1 VPGDLC
7 PRCPTAL
14 VSAREATPW
23 CPACEWRLDVFEQRG
38 RPPEFGWTW
47 VDAITHRAAYRLNQR
62 QFEELA
68 DESLTLRRWTPARVV
83 TLTASVLLLVA
94 VGATAGLG
102 GWLVLQDFPGF
113 TILPGL
119 VLLLIAG
126 VLRPRLGRVPEG
138 VVVLDRVRAP
148 TLFALVDR
156 VCATSGAAPPHLIG
170 VDDDMGA
177 WTSTVGFRSR
187 RVLCLGLP
195 FWATLDAQER
205 VALVG
210 HEIGHFVNGDL
221 RRGPLTQMALRTL
234 GELSHMIRPGSA
246 AMDAGFL
253 GWVVIPVQWAV
264 SAMLFVVHVALLAV
278 GQRDAQRAEYL
289 ADELAATAGGTD
301 AAVRLLDMVLL
312 GEVIDAMIRRESRK
326 GQGAD
331 VWRTAARRS
340 HVNSTATIVALH
352 QLTQRDEA
360 SLFASHPPTGLRA
373 AMLRRRSART
383 ASVVLAAHES
393 ALIDAEL
400 AELTGKLQRSLALG

>member
-1 VPGDLC
+1 M
-7 PRCPTAL
+7 
-14 VSAREATPW
+14 VSADGATPW
-23 CPACEWRLDVFEQRG
+23 CPACEWQLDIFER
-38 RPPEFGWTW
+38 RRRRPEFGWTW
-47 VDAITHRAAYRLNQR
+47 VDRLTHRAAYRLNRR
-62 QFEELA
+62 QFEALA
-68 DESLTLRRWTPARVV
+68 DEALTRRTWTPARVV

-102 GWLVLQDFPGF
+102 GWLVLHDFPGF

-126 VLRPRLGRVPEG
+126 VLRPRLGRLPDS
-138 VVVLDRVRAP
+138 VVVLDRERAP

-156 VCATSGAAPPHLIG
+156 VCAMSGAAPPHLIG

-177 WTSTVGFRSR
+177 WTSTVGFRRR

-195 FWATLDAQER
+195 FWATLDPQER

-234 GELSHMIRPGSA
+234 GELSYVIRPGGA

-253 GWVVIPVQWAV
+253 GWVVVPVQWVLSAV
-264 SAMLFVVHVALLAV
+264 LFVVHVALVAV

-289 ADELAATAGGTD
+289 ADELAATAAGTD

-312 GEVIDAMIRRESRK
+312 GEVIDAMIRRESRN
-326 GQGAD
+326 GRGAD

-340 HVNSTATIVALH
+340 RSNSSATIAALR

-360 SLFASHPPTGLRA
+360 SLFASHPPIGLRA
-373 AMLRRRSART
+373 AMLRRRSAHT
-383 ASVVLAAHES
+383 ASIVLAGHES
-393 ALIDAEL
+393 ALIDT
-400 AELTGKLQRSLALG
+400 ELTVLTDKLQRALALW